1 VAAGVWSG
9 VHPLP
14 LSTQNGFCIGVEVRP
29 MQMEFLM
36 DKWVLDN
43 RDLPGNPMSAV
54 SNLA

>member
-1 VAAGVWSG
+1 MAAGVWNG

-14 LSTQNGFCIGVEVRP
+14 LSTQDGFCIGVEVRP